1 MNILSTVRT
10 TEPLDPGGKIR
21 KTKRALGLI
30 IFVMLM
36 DVMGITML
44 SPVAPQI
51 ILRYSNKALMVSM
64 IAVIYASG
72 QFVAAPLIGK
82 LGDRYGR
89 RPVLLLSVLG
99 QSLGYLIFG
108 LGGALWVLFLG
119 RLIGGIT
126 AGNLSTAGAYIA
138 DVSEPEE
145 RARNFTL
152 IGTAWSLG
160 LILGPALGGV
170 FGQISLEMPA
180 VVAAALALV
189 SVLLGIF
196 LLPESLP
203 VEKRQKAPMSLRDYN
218 PIVSIFDMARKPG
231 LGLLLLVNALF
242 SFAFNGASSTSALFV
257 IQKFSAQTWQIS
269 LLLILSGVSI
279 AATNTL
285 IVPRTVAYFGE
296 KKSGILSLLGLA
308 VFYAAIFFAPYL
320 WLLFPMHML
329 ASSMNSFIFPVLT
342 TLSAERVEPREV
354 GMLMGVTSAVGSIT
368 NIFGPLW
375 AGLVY
380 DHVMR
385 GAPYWMGCF
394 ILLISAWTFSRS
406 RTPARIANAR
416 NKPGVT
422 LPCA

>member
-1 MNILSTVRT
+1 MNTSEPTDH
-10 TEPLDPGGKIR
+10 TEKKR
-21 KTKRALGLI
+21 KTRRALGLI
-30 IFVMLM
+30 FFVMLM

-51 ILRYSNKALMVSM
+51 VLRFSNQALMVTM

-72 QFVAAPLIGK
+72 QFIAAPMIGK

-99 QSLGYLIFG
+99 QSLGYLVFG

-138 DVSEPEE
+138 DVSEPDE
-145 RARNFTL
+145 RAKNFTL

-180 VVAAALALV
+180 FVAAALALF
-189 SVLLGIF
+189 SVVLGIF

-203 VEKRQKAPMSLRDYN
+203 VEKRQKTPMSLRDFN
-218 PIVSIFDMARKPG
+218 PVMSIFDMARKPG

-257 IQKFSAQTWQIS
+257 IQKFSAATWQIS
-269 LLLILSGVSI
+269 LLLILSGFSI
-279 AATNTL
+279 AATNTFL
-285 IVPRTVAYFGE
+285 VPRMVAYFGE
-296 KKSGILSLLGLA
+296 KRSGILSLLGLA

-320 WLLFPMHML
+320 WLLYPMNML
-329 ASSMNSFIFPVLT
+329 ASAMNSFIFPVLT
-342 TLSAERVEPREV
+342 TLSADRVEPREV

-394 ILLISAWTFSRS
+394 ILLFAAWTF
-406 RTPARIANAR
+406 TKARPHIKTAAN
-416 NKPGVT
+416 
-422 LPCA
+422 